1 MRILY
6 LHIVTSTMAGTRPG
20 YIDNWYGFTGMVY
33 FAGNGTQRTKFAIEN
48 CVIDLI
54 PVDIVGNCL
63 IASAWH
69 MAATRNCGAKVFN
82 CVSGAQ
88 NPITWRDFVDKSIR
102 GLIKNPLEGVILY
115 PSLVLRQNYA
125 AHLAHQFVAQTIPAY
140 LMDGYS
146 RLMGKNAR

>member
-1 MRILY
+1 MGG
-6 LHIVTSTMAGTRPG
+6 SRPG

-33 FAGNGTQRTKFAIEN
+33 FAGMGTQRTKFARER

-54 PVDIVGNCL
+54 PADIVGNCL

-69 MAATRNCGAKVFN
+69 TAANKNRNAKVFN

-88 NPITWRDFVDKSIR
+88 NPITWRDFIDKTLR
-102 GLIKNPLEGVILY
+102 GLIKNPLEGVIWY
-115 PSLVLRQNYA
+115 PSLVLRRNHL

-140 LMDGYS
+140 LMDGYA
-146 RLMGKNAR
+146 RLMGKQAR